1 MTHIGKRSRK
11 GTGTM
16 RDRYDDYES
25 DVVFDV
31 WMRGGNVDLI
41 DSDRVRDCYDS
52 GYYPE
57 EAAALEMRF
66 QRRKRGEDE

>member
-1 MTHIGKRSRK
+1 MPK
-11 GTGTM
+11 
-16 RDRYDDYES
+16 RYDDYEA

-41 DSDRVRDCYDS
+41 DSDRVRDCYDY

-57 EAAALEMRF
+57 EAAEREMRF
-66 QRRKRGEDE
+66 QRRKGDENE